1 MDVKETNSAD
11 GLSPT
16 VGSAPSATSTQQ
28 TVENNSTNP
37 VNHNNNTVV
46 VELGLYWDEWS
57 RCISSRYQRDQL
69 YRVGKLDGCSKQ
81 WNDLKLAGRAKVVHY
96 RNPQEAEAL
105 LASTYYKKRTT
116 ISPTAGAIWE
126 LKEQPSWD

>member
-1 MDVKETNSAD
+1 MNVKENSSSNS
-11 GLSPT
+11 LPPT
-16 VGSAPSATSTQQ
+16 TGSISSAASTPA
-28 TVENNSTNP
+28 VENSTNS
-37 VNHNNNTVV
+37 HNVV

-69 YRVGKLDGCSKQ
+69 YRVGRLDGCSKQ
-81 WNDLKLAGRAKVVHY
+81 WNDLKIAGRAKVVHY